1 MIKTVKVD
9 TSANDLKDQLDN
21 DNEKLK
27 IYKSDGKT
35 EYTGDKI
42 ATGMIVKLFIND
54 IVVDQKTIVVVGDT
68 DGNGMINAIDALK
81 VVNHIIVNE
90 RLD

>member
-1 MIKTVKVD
+1 
-9 TSANDLKDQLDN
+9 
-21 DNEKLK
+21 
-27 IYKSDGKT
+27 
-35 EYTGDKI
+35 
-42 ATGMIVKLFIND
+42 MIVKLFIND

-81 VVNHIIVNE
+81 VVNHIIETEKLTGCYLVAAETSGDSEINAIDALKIVNHIIGNE